1 LRDQEINATMALKD
15 EFIFV
20 YHSLFAKNM
29 HLRSSKNQN
38 FHFKI
43 PKYMEPNNLK
53 VMDFMQDTTK
63 IDPVTGLGNKMC
75 IINFIDETMFFDVIN
90 P

>member
-1 LRDQEINATMALKD
+1 MALKD

-29 HLRSSKNQN
+29 HLRSSKNQD

-43 PKYMEPNNLK
+43 PKAIEPNSLK
-53 VMDFMQDTTK
+53 VMDFKQDTTN
-63 IDPVTGLGNKMC
+63 IDPVTGLGSLMC
-75 IINFIDETMFFDVIN
+75 IINFIDETMFYDVID
-90 P
+90 PKIDTSTK